1 MSEFFS
7 LFTSVQ
13 TVIASIGLIL
23 ATSSFISGLQLVKS
37 ASFIEGRI
45 HRINGFS
52 SITLYTA
59 LAVLA
64 FATEGLHIWSD
75 LAWITGFLVIL
86 LKISIVRKR
95 RRRSFKYVS
104 WIGGTLLLMWLFLVY
119 IHIPV

>member
-23 ATSSFISGLQLVKS
+23 ATASFMSGLQLVKS
-37 ASFIEGRI
+37 ASIIEGKI

-52 SITLYTA
+52 SIVLYTV

-64 FATEGLHIWSD
+64 FATNGLRIWSD
-75 LAWITGFLVIL
+75 LAWIAGFLVIL

-104 WIGGTLLLMWLFLVY
+104 WIGGTLLLIWLFLVY
-119 IHIPV
+119 VHIPV